1 MSQNRRPPAYQ
12 EYAAEML
19 AQIPFRT
26 MSLQDRGLLFTM
38 RLECWVNKQLPNNPE
53 LIAKILSVS
62 LDEVA
67 ASLKAVMPFFKIEGE
82 YIICPELKDYQEHLD
97 DRKRRQSEGG
107 KTGVVITNEKRKAAK
122 ENAIDYTSTPSSNSS
137 SNSSSTPSS
146 NSSSNSSSTP
156 TSTFQLPR
164 QVPRQ
169 LPRQGSDESLVQSS
183 TVKQSQVQLSVD
195 SKYKQSCTHAYEAG
209 ENNSD
214 DMVEF

>member
-67 ASLKAVMPFFKIEGE
+67 VSLKAVMPFFKIEGE

-122 ENAIDYTSTPSSNSS
+122 ENAIDYTSTPSSTLS
-137 SNSSSTPSS
+137 SNSSSTLSS
-146 NSSSNSSSTP
+146 N
-156 TSTFQLPR
+156 F
-164 QVPRQ
+164 Q

-183 TVKQSQVQLSVD
+183 TVKLSQVQLSKEKDSSVD
-195 SKYKQSCTHAYEAG
+195 LFVAEMNAYEAG
-209 ENNSD
+209 ENDSH